1 MSSFASPCSRG
12 LEDLATN
19 EMQRNKEKNKIIRQT
34 VRQCDS
40 FAEISDAK
48 LLSSYLYQCAFL
60 VQVFYVCSGNDSKS
74 EGSLIKTILPRS
86 IASDYWKPEEI
97 PWGCQS
103 GMNLVKS
110 WEDMLVFI
118 AACVGAM

>member
-1 MSSFASPCSRG
+1 MEGLSSFASHCSRG

-48 LLSSYLYQCAFL
+48 LLSSYLVPMCFSGSVFL
-60 VQVFYVCSGNDSKS
+60 CVFRK
-74 EGSLIKTILPRS
+74 
-86 IASDYWKPEEI
+86 
-97 PWGCQS
+97 
-103 GMNLVKS
+103 
-110 WEDMLVFI
+110 
-118 AACVGAM
+118 